1 MMKTH
6 SFAVFLERTWMNK
19 ISLHRRFGCSV
30 ANPHQLLGSY
40 HTQTNK
46 NNGGLGSCAVVC
58 ESSLSY
64 MYSRAITYC
73 TDAMCCGPK
82 SDTTSWAALF
92 VPYIF
97 HNRMHLLLRYS
108 PVMGWQLNLWSL
120 QATVPISTNTPTL
133 FVTIVS
139 CAALRSGRTQT
150 RQFKCSHCIL

>member
-1 MMKTH
+1 
-6 SFAVFLERTWMNK
+6 MNK

-40 HTQTNK
+40 HTVSAYTYEWVLQFKLVGHVRVLILTLMQQTNK

-108 PVMGWQLNLWSL
+108 PVMGWQLNL
-120 QATVPISTNTPTL
+120 
-133 FVTIVS
+133 
-139 CAALRSGRTQT
+139 
-150 RQFKCSHCIL
+150 